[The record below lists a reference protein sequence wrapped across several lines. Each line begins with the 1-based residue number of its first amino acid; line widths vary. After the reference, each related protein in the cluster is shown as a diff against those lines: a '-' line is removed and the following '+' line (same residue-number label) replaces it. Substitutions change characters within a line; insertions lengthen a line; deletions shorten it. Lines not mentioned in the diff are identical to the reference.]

1 MGKKQEVDPVRE
13 EETTPEMAKYTYKSV
28 VPGCWITIEVS
39 RAWVEILQKE
49 DAVERNRNRAETR
62 RHESFDSETY
72 YKGKSEDNVDRCFR
86 RLCMQEQLETAT
98 IGLTPKQRSIIDA
111 IYRRGLTLTECAK
124 ENGVAVSTV
133 YRLHTAAL
141 RNLRRTHLA

>member
-1 MGKKQEVDPVRE
+1 MGKKQETDPVRE

-49 DAVERNRNRAETR
+49 DAVERNYNRAETR
-62 RHESFDSETY
+62 RHEPFEPRTY
-72 YKGKSEDNVDRCFR
+72 YKGQSEDNVDRCFH

-98 IGLTPKQRSIIDA
+98 IGLTPKQRSVIDA
-111 IYRRGLTLTECAK
+111 IYRRGLTLTEYAK

-141 RNLRRTHLA
+141 QNLRRTHLA